1 MVYRVKLKPDSQ
13 FIGKLGEHNDPVG
26 IEGAIISPFEWVSAG
41 NVDPRQLGDVIFVKW
56 DNGFYNTY
64 PKPNVDLEI
73 LDNTEE
79 G

>member
-1 MVYRVKLKPDSQ
+1 MYRVKFKPDSP
-13 FIGKLGEHNDPVG
+13 FIGTLGEHNDPVN
-26 IEGAIISPFEWVSAG
+26 IEGTIVSPYEWASAG
-41 NVDPRQLGDVIFVKW
+41 NVSPNQLGDVTLVKW

-73 LDNTEE
+73 LDNTVE

>member
-26 IEGAIISPFEWVSAG
+26 IEGMIVSHFEWISAG
-41 NVDPRQLGDVIFVKW
+41 NVDPRQLGDVTLVRW

-64 PKPNVDLEI
+64 PKPNIDLEI

>member
-1 MVYRVKLKPDSQ
+1 MYRVKLKPDSS
-13 FIGKLGEHNDPVG
+13 FIGTLGEHNDPVN
-26 IEGAIISPFEWVSAG
+26 IEGTIVSPFEWASAG
-41 NVDPRQLGDVIFVKW
+41 NVNPNQLGDVTLVKW

-73 LDNTEE
+73 LDNTVE

>member
-1 MVYRVKLKPDSQ
+1 MYRVKLKPDSS
-13 FIGKLGEHNDPVG
+13 FIGTLGEHNDPVN
-26 IEGAIISPFEWVSAG
+26 IEGTIVSPFEWASAG
-41 NVDPRQLGDVIFVKW
+41 NVNPNQLGDVTLVKW

-73 LDNTEE
+73 LENTVE